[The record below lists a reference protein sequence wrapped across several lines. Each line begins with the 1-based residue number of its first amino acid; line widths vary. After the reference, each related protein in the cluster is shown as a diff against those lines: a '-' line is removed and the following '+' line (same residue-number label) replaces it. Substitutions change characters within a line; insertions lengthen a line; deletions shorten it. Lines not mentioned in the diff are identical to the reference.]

1 MMTMS
6 WKRDR
11 NTAKVIVTLEI
22 DDEDFFR
29 IRLTGLN
36 TNSLSKKLGAFA
48 SMAKDIELQEK
59 MEPFPDYQK
68 REKMQRLFN
77 HQILDAD
84 KVKAILSENW
94 EMKLQSPTKVEA
106 IQKSLHPM
114 VVMEYNKDNG

>member
-11 NTAKVIVTLEI
+11 NAAKVIVTLEI

-48 SMAKDIELQEK
+48 SMAKDIELQGK
-59 MEPFPDYQK
+59 MGPFFDQK
-68 REKMQRLFN
+68 REEMRRLFN

-94 EMKLQSPTKVEA
+94 ELKLQSPTKVEA